1 MTENKTG
8 GAGSPCQFPPVPWIF
23 DIGASH
29 SLIGIQARAKT
40 PQRVMKKLRL
50 LDGVW
55 NLHDWCLQFIKR
67 FFRRIPSQKIRARQ
81 EILFDR
87 KIRMAHRETPSY
99 AFNIMTTNAIL
110 NLTEATE
117 MAHSNQDRAENKPS
131 AYWQAVLDRDASLDG
146 KFVFAVSSTG
156 VYCRPSCPARRPRRE
171 NVTFFGQPDQ
181 AEKTGYRACLRCRPK
196 AIGGNGTTEMV
207 KAMCRYIEQHLDEP
221 LTLARLGSE
230 FRQSPFHLQR
240 TFKRV
245 LGITPR
251 AYADSC
257 RMSQLKDNLRAGH
270 SVTRSMYDAGFSSS
284 SRLYER
290 TSSQL
295 GMTPDKYR
303 RGAIAAP
310 IRYTFT
316 DSPLGRMLIAATDKG
331 ICAIQ
336 FANSDGE
343 LEQGLRHEFPFA
355 IRRRDDAAMQHWK
368 TALPLDIQATA
379 FQRRVWSQLQS
390 IPFGATRSYA
400 AVAKAIGQPTA
411 TRAVARACATN
422 PVAVVIPCHRVVSK
436 TGDAGGYRWG
446 MERKKALLELE
457 TGHSV

>member
-1 MTENKTG
+1 
-8 GAGSPCQFPPVPWIF
+8 
-23 DIGASH
+23 
-29 SLIGIQARAKT
+29 
-40 PQRVMKKLRL
+40 
-50 LDGVW
+50 
-55 NLHDWCLQFIKR
+55 
-67 FFRRIPSQKIRARQ
+67 
-81 EILFDR
+81 
-87 KIRMAHRETPSY
+87 MAHLRTSSY
-99 AFNIMTTNAIL
+99 AFNIMTTSAIL

-117 MAHSNQDRAENKPS
+117 MARTNQSRDENNETL
-131 AYWQAVLDRDASLDG
+131 YWEAVLARDAGQDG
-146 KFVFAVSSTG
+146 RFVFAVSSTG

-171 NVTFFGQPDQ
+171 NVKFFREPDQ
-181 AEKTGYRACLRCRPK
+181 AERAGYRACLRCRPK
-196 AIGGNGTTEMV
+196 AIGGNGATEMV

-221 LTLARLGSE
+221 LTLARLGTE
-230 FRQSPFHLQR
+230 FHQSPFHLQR
-240 TFKRV
+240 TFKSI

-257 RMSQLKDNLRAGH
+257 RLNQLKDNLRAGH
-270 SVTRSMYDAGFSSS
+270 SVTRSMYDAGYSSS

-290 TSSQL
+290 TASQL

-310 IRYTFT
+310 IRYTFA
-316 DSPLGRMLIAATDKG
+316 DSPLGRMSIAATDKG

-355 IRRRDDAAMQHWK
+355 IRRRDDDAMQAWK
-368 TALPLDIQATA
+368 KNLLRQMRGQRLNAALPLDIQATA
-379 FQRRVWSQLQS
+379 FQRRVWSHLQS

-422 PVAVVIPCHRVVSK
+422 PVAVAIPCHRVVRKS
-436 TGDAGGYRWG
+436 GDMGGYRWG
-446 MERKKALLELE
+446 VERKKALLDLELE
-457 TGHSV
+457 HA